1 MANYILLMK
10 LTPEGQHS
18 ILENPDSI
26 AAAASEV
33 HVQDVTGLGLYAV
46 LGPYDFVSIIQ
57 APDNDAA
64 ARYSVRLGR
73 PRRREYHHP
82 PRRPD
87 LPPPRARGPGHR
99 LSLLR
104 KGSAT
109 EPSPPARSAP
119 WLTPGTRPARIRH
132 DQRLNEEACT

>member
-64 ARYSVRLGR
+64 ARYSVRLGVR
-73 PRRREYHHP
+73 VGVSITT
-82 PRRPD
+82 
-87 LPPPRARGPGHR
+87 LPAVPI
-99 LSLLR
+99 SLLHER
-104 KGSAT
+104 DDPDIDSLLAGREAPRH
-109 EPSPPARSAP
+109 EPAGA
-119 WLTPGTRPARIRH
+119 
-132 DQRLNEEACT
+132 